1 MTIAGE
7 ADSNETTGNE
17 PTIAAEDVLAAVKAA
32 GVTDPSV
39 AQQIAESLTKPNGN
53 GGSDK
58 QTKTSKDSAEAV
70 ETRGT
75 VPAISENAMVVLE
88 KRYLRKNDDGE
99 IIENPSPDVPQ
110 GRPRH
115 RRGGAFLQLQ
125 G

>member
-7 ADSNETTGNE
+7 ADSRETTGNE

-39 AQQIAESLTKPNGN
+39 AQQIAENLTKPNGN

-58 QTKTSKDSAEAV
+58 QNETSKDDSEAIEV
-70 ETRGT
+70 KGT
-75 VPAISENAMVVLE
+75 MPVISENAMVVLG

-99 IIENPSPDVPQ
+99 IIENPAQMFRRVAS
-110 GRPRH
+110 RH
-115 RRGGAFLQLQ
+115 SRGGASLQRQ